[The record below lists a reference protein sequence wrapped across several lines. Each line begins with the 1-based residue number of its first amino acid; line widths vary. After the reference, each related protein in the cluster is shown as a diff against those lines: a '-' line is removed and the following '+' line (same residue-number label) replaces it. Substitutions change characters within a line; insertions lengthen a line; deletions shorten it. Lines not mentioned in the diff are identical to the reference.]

1 MKRFINF
8 VTFILSYIFFQYL
21 PSGGRLLWKVLRGK
35 QTQGVFIKFKFA
47 GNHMKITYWFISLL
61 ISFTPGTLAVDFEK
75 KELMVHL
82 FDEDE
87 LESLINLVESYFKI
101 LA

>member
-1 MKRFINF
+1 MRRFTNF
-8 VTFILSYIFFQYL
+8 VIFILNYVFIHYL

-35 QTQGVFIKFKFA
+35 QTQDVFIKFKFS
-47 GNHMKITYWFISLL
+47 GNHLKITYWFISLL

-75 KELMVHL
+75 KELTVHL

-87 LESLINLVESYFKI
+87 LKSLINFVESYFKI